1 MVERMLTTQEKPDKG
16 KYDRAV
22 AEDKMLIDDFEF
34 GSESSLDIRVNMV
47 SVLPRE
53 FDQITEVED
62 SDDITKMEMAAH
74 KPVCYYVMNN
84 GCVEEQ
90 NACFE

>member
-1 MVERMLTTQEKPDKG
+1 M
-16 KYDRAV
+16 V
-22 AEDKMLIDDFEF
+22 AEDEMLTYDFDSGLEY
-34 GSESSLDIRVNMV
+34 SLDIRVNMV

-62 SDDITKMEMAAH
+62 TDDITEMEMATH

-84 GCVEEQ
+84 GCVEDKMLSS
-90 NACFE
+90 ND